1 MTDANKESWYW
12 DGKNRDLMIEDLLA
26 VCVADEEAGA
36 ADEDTLDA
44 APREDFLLTMFT
56 TLQPGTRK
64 YSDDH
69 EVAKALSGRLTP
81 SLNFLSGKF

>member
-1 MTDANKESWYW
+1 MTDANKESWYR
-12 DGKNRDLMIEDLLA
+12 DGKKRDLIIEDLLA

-36 ADEDTLDA
+36 VDEDTLDA
-44 APREDFLLTMFT
+44 AAREDFLLTMFT

-69 EVAKALSGRLTP
+69 KVAMALSSRLTP
-81 SLNFLSGKF
+81 SLNCLSGKI